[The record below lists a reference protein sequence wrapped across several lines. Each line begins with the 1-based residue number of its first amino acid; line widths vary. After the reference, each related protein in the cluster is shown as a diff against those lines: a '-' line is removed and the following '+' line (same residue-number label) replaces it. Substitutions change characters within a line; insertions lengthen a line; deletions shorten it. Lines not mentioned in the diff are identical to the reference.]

1 MVDNEKLKSRK
12 IVIDKEEVEKTINQ
26 NKEYSI
32 IEENT
37 HSIKIFK
44 NKESELSENFY
55 ICKIKFENEKNNI
68 FYYGFLNKQFN
79 KNYFGRI
86 TYPNNDFYSG
96 QLKEDLKNGL
106 GIYNYNDKGFFVGKW
121 ENNEKIEGTYIW
133 NSESEK
139 HISAFIGYF
148 SHGYYNKGLYIS
160 LIKNNKN
167 STSQSQMRI
176 KFLYYGEFDKYG
188 KKNSDNSFYYEVET
202 NLLFYGS
209 IKDDKVV
216 FGYYYVSTC
225 LDLDRN
231 LEYIKNS
238 IIYFDTNQ
246 NEENNSIKEVCK
258 NLAIDIEE
266 KERISR
272 LINQFL
278 SSFIH
283 NEDWKKKIQ
292 QFCDNS
298 KLFSLKKDKRTPMSE
313 HVTQQIENCKQYL
326 KFMENIR
333 NFEKS
338 S

>member
-1 MVDNEKLKSRK
+1 MLDNEKFKLRK
-12 IVIDKEEVEKTINQ
+12 IGINKQKVENIINH
-26 NKEYSI
+26 NREYSKTK
-32 IEENT
+32 ENGD
-37 HSIKIFK
+37 SIKIYK
-44 NKESELSENFY
+44 NKQSENSENFY

-79 KNYFGRI
+79 KNSFGRI

-96 QLKEDLKNGL
+96 ELKEDLKNGL

-121 ENNEKIEGTYIW
+121 ENNEKKEGTYIW
-133 NSESEK
+133 NSEGEK

-160 LIKNNKN
+160 LIKYNKN
-167 STSQSQMRI
+167 STSLSQMRI
-176 KFLYYGEFDKYG
+176 KFIYFGEFDNYG
-188 KKNSDNSFYYEVET
+188 KKNSENSFFYEVER

-216 FGYYYVSTC
+216 FGYYYQLTS
-225 LDLDRN
+225 LDLDSN
-231 LEYIKNS
+231 LEYIKNN

-258 NLAIDIEE
+258 NPAIDIEE

-272 LINQFL
+272 LINQYL

-283 NEDWKKKIQ
+283 NKDWKKKIQ

-298 KLFSLKKDKRTPMSE
+298 KLFSLKKEAKTQISE
-313 HVTQQIENCKQYL
+313 HVFQQIENCKQYL